1 MQTIVE
7 KQECYLF
14 LEIIFNTSP
23 SEFQFFFF
31 LNKMIFE
38 FKLKE
43 VRKQHMW
50 VSGGGTFQG
59 AFLLFNDARKPG
71 GWSRECQR
79 RAIRGEEKAGL

>member
-1 MQTIVE
+1 
-7 KQECYLF
+7 
-14 LEIIFNTSP
+14 
-23 SEFQFFFF
+23 
-31 LNKMIFE
+31 MIFE